1 MKKQGFQLPELRDE
15 KDEIIQEG
23 VFGKNTPFTNS
34 TNDGAFDYIINN
46 IQWLYENISLEG
58 QELIREELTQL
69 QESLLKKVEK
79 NELMKYA
86 TKEEVATKDELT
98 EYLKAINVY
107 ENNMIKLPNG
117 AKIGVE

>member
-15 KDEIIQEG
+15 KEEIVQEG
-23 VFGKNTPFTNS
+23 VFGKYTPFTNS